1 MKDKKRKIYILN
13 ARDNMIMEL
22 INSMIPEI
30 HQDIN
35 NNFDILLEQLSKK
48 GIDYYELKNA
58 LIPSRDEEKFEIA
71 FIFNSKYLCEHTMFY
86 GEEIFKKI
94 LPILNKE
101 STQSIFIGDY
111 VKTKYMNYNTLKE
124 MFLESIK
131 YINKCDYIDNMD
143 FFIVYINNITRKQI
157 EDMISKLKNEEFFVG
172 FMELKYASI
181 IKQYLTEILCPLC
194 IKHKDLII
202 APHLSDRDEKENYNE
217 TGYPYIENGFRFKS
231 INEMLYNLFLAY
243 KIENNT
249 YDKDDLEFS
258 YNIITKLAPEYNDIK
273 VLIDEN
279 KLKYL
284 KEQKTGTMKSL
295 DLLECTVEELEQKIM
310 IELYNNYIYNIE
322 INKYNIF
329 KFNVL
334 IELQSNDKK
343 IKRKV
348 NVALEYKPKEKILRL
363 ITMY

>member
-1 MKDKKRKIYILN
+1 MENKRRKIYILN
-13 ARDNMIMEL
+13 ARDNMIMDL
-22 INSMIPEI
+22 INSMIPEV

-35 NNFDILLEQLSKK
+35 NNFDILLKQLSKK
-48 GIDYYELKNA
+48 GINYYELKNA

-71 FIFNSKYLCEHTMFY
+71 FIFNSRKLCETTMFY

-111 VKTKYMNYNTLKE
+111 VKTKYMNWATLKE

-131 YINKCDYIDNMD
+131 YSNKCDYIDNMD
-143 FFIVYINNITRKQI
+143 FFIVYINNITKKQT
-157 EDMISKLKNEEFFVG
+157 EDMISKLKKEEFFVG
-172 FMELKYASI
+172 IMELKYASR

-194 IKHKDLII
+194 IKYKDLII
-202 APHLSDRDEKENYNE
+202 APHLTDRDDDEDYNE
-217 TGYPYIENGFRFKS
+217 TDYPYTQNGFKFKS
-231 INEMLYNLFLAY
+231 INEMLYDLFLAY
-243 KIENNT
+243 KIENNA
-249 YDKDDLEFS
+249 YDKEDLKFS

-273 VLIDEN
+273 VLIDES

-310 IELYNNYIYNIE
+310 IGLYNNYIYNIE
-322 INKYNIF
+322 INEYNVF

-334 IELQSNDKK
+334 IELQSNNKE

-348 NVALEYKPKEKILRL
+348 NVALEYKPDEKMLRL